1 MAQAIGKSVKNRSDF
16 SHTNVSA
23 WQNLEAS
30 APRYPITRRQ
40 MYAHGDTISVV
51 PKGWGKGGEESV
63 FRGYRISVLQDEDVL
78 GSLVEQS
85 ECV

>member
-1 MAQAIGKSVKNRSDF
+1 MFQHGRTLKPVHQD
-16 SHTNVSA
+16 T
-23 WQNLEAS
+23 
-30 APRYPITRRQ
+30 PITRRQ
-40 MYAHGDTISVV
+40 MYAHGDTILVV

-63 FRGYRISVLQDEDVL
+63 FRGYKISVLQDEDVL